1 MVADPSSET
10 ITLEYLDEIHDAFNR
25 HDVEAIVGYFAEDG
39 VFQLARGSGGFG
51 RKLTGKAEIREFLI
65 ERFRAIGDMHW
76 EASATWFSGSRA
88 TSEWVVTATL
98 PNGDKL
104 ELSGCD
110 LYEFRGRHI
119 VKKDTYW
126 KAIDQ
131 SI

>member
-1 MVADPSSET
+1 MSENSSNET

-25 HDVEAIVGYFAEDG
+25 HDVEAVVGYFAEDG
-39 VFQLARGSGGFG
+39 VFRLARGDDGFG
-51 RKLTGKAEIREFLI
+51 RKPTGKAEIRDFLND
-65 ERFRAIGDMHW
+65 RFRAIGDMHW
-76 EASATWFSGSRA
+76 EASATWFSGNRA
-88 TSEWVVTATL
+88 TSEWLVTATL

-110 LYEFRGRHI
+110 LYEFRGRQI
-119 VKKDTYW
+119 IKKDTYW

>member
-1 MVADPSSET
+1 MAADPSGET
-10 ITLEYLDEIHDAFNR
+10 ITLEYLNQIHDAFNR

-39 VFQLARGSGGFG
+39 VFQLARGAEPFG
-51 RKLTGKAEIREFLI
+51 RRLTGKAEIREFLT
-65 ERFRAIGDMHW
+65 ERFRAIGDMYW
-76 EASATWFSGSRA
+76 EASATWFSGNRA

-98 PNGDKL
+98 PSGDRL

-110 LYEFRGRHI
+110 LYEFRGREI

-126 KAIDQ
+126 KTIDQ